1 MAAGRKSN
9 AKGRSIGSQPFV
21 MLTHWAFDC
30 AAYRSLKPG
39 PRALL
44 WEFIRKHNGANNGR
58 IAFSQRDMSAAIA
71 VADRETVAGY
81 VRQLE
86 ARGFVAAQKRG
97 GFSVKAAD
105 RRATEWTLAMFPVG
119 EEPATKDFM
128 RWRPSKIDG
137 TEKPACKDG
146 NSVPMGSTDVR
157 PCSSAREIPSVQ
169 PSKAVAIG
177 TENPSTYTS
186 TAIGSARGGAKQ
198 AGRPPFKRLPHA
210 FPERA
215 SPGEAPMP

>member
-1 MAAGRKSN
+1 M
-9 AKGRSIGSQPFV
+9 
-21 MLTHWAFDC
+21 MLSHWAFDSV
-30 AAYRSLKPG
+30 AYRTLKPG

-44 WEFIRKHNGANNGR
+44 WEFIRRYNGANNGR

-86 ARGFVAAQKRG
+86 ERCFIAAQKRG
-97 GFSVKAAD
+97 GFSVKAAN
-105 RRATEWTLAMFPVG
+105 RRATEWMLAMFPVS

-128 RWRPSKIDG
+128 RWRPSEIDG

-146 NSVPMGSTDVR
+146 KSVPKGSTYVCPR
-157 PCSSAREIPSVQ
+157 SNVTENPSVKLPNSSA
-169 PSKAVAIG
+169 AG

-186 TAIGSARGGAKQ
+186 IAIASAESENGKPSQGPCLSRLNPRGSAAPGMQ
-198 AGRPPFKRLPHA
+198 ATSR
-210 FPERA
+210 
-215 SPGEAPMP
+215 